1 MSDSVGADLRVGVGR
16 RAFDRK
22 GLAGRVAPFAA
33 SAALAIILAF
43 VEVRNSDPFWLALG
57 ALLSGST
64 IGLAL
69 LGPWHRLPPWMDAL
83 PPLVYVGAVAALR
96 QATGGASSGFSP
108 LFLVPV
114 LWIALFGTPRQL
126 AVALAAVVAVMS
138 APIIVVGEPFYPSD
152 EWRRLVNLV
161 TVGATLGFIVQR
173 LVHDSHAQTDHAL
186 AQGRELTEQRDVNE
200 AILDAASDA
209 VVSFDWSGTV
219 VTVNSAAEV
228 LFGRNDL
235 IGRDVFETLV
245 PDHELGRLRDGF
257 GRIVLSDAPTTRE
270 ARFEAE
276 LCRADGTLVPVEISL
291 ARTDGPTGLR
301 VHAFLRDLTMQRAAE
316 RGAQEHL
323 DDLDRLLQVS
333 RELDRSVVEGRDA
346 ICAAARDLSGCDFV
360 LFFTLGTAGD
370 RLVVAGSAGHPQGS
384 RDLTLDPDQ
393 SVAAQVLRTGTARFS
408 GDLTADPSVD
418 PAAASRLGAAA
429 AYWQPIVREGAGVGI
444 LVAYWWQPLLAVPE
458 RVATLLGLFAAQAA
472 TAIERADLLA
482 RLEDLARTD
491 ALTGAANRRALDEA
505 LEVALADARRS
516 GRPVSVTML
525 DLDHFKR
532 YNDTRGHQAGDQLL
546 RATAAAWMHE
556 LRPGDVLARYGG
568 EEFLAVLRACD
579 VGGAVVV
586 ADRMR
591 AVVPGPQ
598 TASAGTATWDGT
610 ETVASLIARADVAL
624 FQAKDAGRDWTVSS
638 ETARDVEAKPSHE
651 AKPGHAEPL
660 P

>member
-1 MSDSVGADLRVGVGR
+1 MSKDVGADLTAWAGR
-16 RAFDRK
+16 RAFERN
-22 GLAGRVAPFAA
+22 GLVARVAPFAA
-33 SAALAIILAF
+33 SAALAVILAL
-43 VEVRNSDPFWLALG
+43 VEVRSLDPSWLALG
-57 ALLSGST
+57 ALLSAGT

-96 QATGGASSGFSP
+96 QATGGATSGFSP

-126 AVALAAVVAVMS
+126 AVALSAVVIAMA
-138 APIIVVGEPFYPSD
+138 APVVIVGDPSYPFS

-173 LVHDSHAQTDHAL
+173 LVSESHAQTDRAL
-186 AQGRELTEQRDVNE
+186 AQGRELAEQRDVNE
-200 AILDAASDA
+200 AILHAASDA

-245 PDHELGRLRDGF
+245 PDHELARLRDGF
-257 GRIVLSDAPTTRE
+257 GRIVLADAPTARE

-276 LCRADGTLVPVEISL
+276 LYRADGSFVPVEISL
-291 ARTDGPTGLR
+291 ARTDGPAGLR
-301 VHAFLRDLTMQRAAE
+301 MHTFLRDMTMQRAAE
-316 RGAQEHL
+316 RAAKEHL
-323 DDLDRLLQVS
+323 DDLDRLLAVS
-333 RELDRSVVEGRDA
+333 RELDRSVAEGRDA

-360 LFFTLGTAGD
+360 LFFTPGTAGD
-370 RLVVAGSAGHPQGS
+370 RLVVAGSAGHPEGS
-384 RDLTLDPDQ
+384 LDLTLDPTR
-393 SVAAQVLRTGTARFS
+393 SVAAQVMRTGTAHFS
-408 GDLTADPSVD
+408 GDLTTDSGVD
-418 PAAASRLGAAA
+418 PVAAVRLGAAA

-444 LVAYWWQPLLAVPE
+444 LVAYWWKPLLAIPE
-458 RVATLLGLFAAQAA
+458 RVATLLGLFAVQAA
-472 TAIERADLLA
+472 TAIERSDLLA

-516 GRPVSVTML
+516 SRPVSVTML

-532 YNDTRGHQAGDQLL
+532 YNDSHGHQAGDQML

-579 VGGAVVV
+579 VAGAVVV

-591 AVVPGPQ
+591 VVVPGLQ
-598 TASAGTATWDGT
+598 SASAGTATWDGT

-624 FQAKDAGRDWTVSS
+624 YQAKDAGRDCTVSS
-638 ETARDVEAKPSHE
+638 EAARDVKAEQVD
-651 AKPGHAEPL
+651 AEPR

>member
-1 MSDSVGADLRVGVGR
+1 MSSNVGADVTAAAGR
-16 RAFDRK
+16 RAFDRN
-22 GLAGRVAPFAA
+22 GLVGRVAPFAA
-33 SAALAIILAF
+33 SAALAVLLAF
-43 VEVRNSDPFWLALG
+43 VEVRSSDPFWLALG
-57 ALLSGST
+57 ALLSGTT

-69 LGPWHRLPPWMDAL
+69 VGPWHRLPPWMDAL

-126 AVALAAVVAVMS
+126 AVALAAVVIAMA
-138 APIIVVGEPFYPSD
+138 APIIVVGDPSYPFG

-161 TVGATLGFIVQR
+161 AVGATLGFIVQR
-173 LVHDSHAQTDHAL
+173 LVFESHAQTDRAL
-186 AQGRELTEQRDVNE
+186 AQGRELSEQRDVNE
-200 AILDAASDA
+200 AILQAASDA

-219 VTVNSAAEV
+219 VSVNSAAEV

-245 PDHELGRLRDGF
+245 PDHELARLRDGF
-257 GRIVLSDAPTTRE
+257 GGIVLADAPTTRE

-276 LCRADGTLVPVEISL
+276 LYRADGTLVPVEISL

-301 VHAFLRDLTMQRAAE
+301 MHAFLRDSTMQRAAE
-316 RGAQEHL
+316 QAAKEHL
-323 DDLDRLLQVS
+323 DDLGRLLQVS

-360 LFFTLGTAGD
+360 LFFTPGTAGD
-370 RLVVAGSAGHPQGS
+370 RLVVAGSAGHPEGS
-384 RDLTLDPDQ
+384 QDLTLDPAQ
-393 SVAAQVLRTGTARFS
+393 SVAAQALRTGEALFS
-408 GDLTADPSVD
+408 GDLAADPSID

-444 LVAYWWQPLLAVPE
+444 LVAYWWKPLLAIPE
-458 RVATLLGLFAAQAA
+458 RVATLLGLFAVQAT
-472 TAIERADLLA
+472 TAIERSDLLA

-516 GRPVSVTML
+516 GRPVSVAML

-532 YNDTRGHQAGDQLL
+532 YNDAHGHQAGDQML

-591 AVVPGPQ
+591 VVVPGLQ

-610 ETVASLIARADVAL
+610 ETVASLIARADGAL
-624 FQAKDAGRDWTVSS
+624 YRAKDAGRDCTASS
-638 ETARDVEAKPSHE
+638 EAARDVD
-651 AKPGHAEPL
+651 AEPVDAESR

>member
-1 MSDSVGADLRVGVGR
+1 MSSNVGADLNAGAGR
-16 RAFDRK
+16 RAFERN
-22 GLAGRVAPFAA
+22 GLVGRVAPFAA
-33 SAALAIILAF
+33 SAALAVILAS
-43 VEVRNSDPFWLALG
+43 VEVRSSDPSWLAFG
-57 ALLSGST
+57 ALLSGTT

-69 LGPWHRLPPWMDAL
+69 VGPWHRLPPWMDAL

-126 AVALAAVVAVMS
+126 AVALAAVVIAMA
-138 APIIVVGEPFYPSD
+138 APIIVVGDPSYPFG

-173 LVHDSHAQTDHAL
+173 LVSESHAQTDRAL
-186 AQGRELTEQRDVNE
+186 AQGRELAEQRDVNE
-200 AILDAASDA
+200 AILHAASDA

-245 PDHELGRLRDGF
+245 PDHELARLRDGF
-257 GRIVLSDAPTTRE
+257 GRIVLADAPTTRE

-276 LCRADGTLVPVEISL
+276 LYRADGTLVPVEISL
-291 ARTDGPTGLR
+291 ARTDGPAGLR
-301 VHAFLRDLTMQRAAE
+301 MHAFLRDSTQQRASEQA
-316 RGAQEHL
+316 AQEHL
-323 DDLDRLLQVS
+323 DDLARLLAVS

-360 LFFTLGTAGD
+360 LFFTPATAGD
-370 RLVVAGSAGHPQGS
+370 RLVVAGSAGHPEGS
-384 RDLTLDPDQ
+384 RDLTLDPAP
-393 SVAAQVLRTGTARFS
+393 SVAAQVLRTGEAHFS
-408 GDLTADPSVD
+408 GDLATDPSID

-429 AYWQPIVREGAGVGI
+429 AYWQPIVREGLGVGI
-444 LVAYWWQPLLAVPE
+444 LVAYWWKPHLAIPE
-458 RVATLLGLFAAQAA
+458 RVATLLGLFAVQAA
-472 TAIERADLLA
+472 TAIERSDLLA

-532 YNDTRGHQAGDQLL
+532 YNDTHGHQAGDQML
-546 RATAAAWMHE
+546 RAAAAVWMHE

-591 AVVPGPQ
+591 VVVPGLQ

-610 ETVASLIARADVAL
+610 ETVSSLIARADVAL
-624 FQAKDAGRDWTVSS
+624 YQAKDAGRDCTVSS
-638 ETARDVEAKPSHE
+638 EAARDVD
-651 AKPGHAEPL
+651 AEPVDAE
-660 P
+660 PRP